1 MRTSRTD
8 TRGALQF
15 RTLAADREQTQ
26 HEHERFWPRAVGK
39 LRGFLGWERA
49 GTVKATHRALVGLER
64 RILVCIFRYLS
75 KKKNFSLRVRK
86 KRHFDALEKTKT
98 CPALNATR
106 KKATI
111 TGGTTSPEEE
121 KEEETETEE
130 ATTTTTTTSN
140 SLGRSL

>member
-15 RTLAADREQTQ
+15 RALTADREQTQ
-26 HEHERFWPRAVGK
+26 HEHERFRTRAVGK

-49 GTVKATHRALVGLER
+49 GTVKAAHRALVGLER

-75 KKKNFSLRVRK
+75 KKKNFSLRVRI
-86 KRHFDALEKTKT
+86 KRHFDALEKT
-98 CPALNATR
+98 CPALNATAR
-106 KKATI
+106 KATI

-121 KEEETETEE
+121 TEE
-130 ATTTTTTTSN
+130 AATTTTTTTTTNN

>member
-1 MRTSRTD
+1 MY
-8 TRGALQF
+8 
-15 RTLAADREQTQ
+15 
-26 HEHERFWPRAVGK
+26 RF
-39 LRGFLGWERA
+39 
-49 GTVKATHRALVGLER
+49 
-64 RILVCIFRYLS
+64 LS
-75 KKKNFSLRVRK
+75 KEKNFSLRVRK

-121 KEEETETEE
+121 KEEETE
-130 ATTTTTTTSN
+130 ATTTTTTNN

>member
-75 KKKNFSLRVRK
+75 KKKNFSLRVRM
-86 KRHFDALEKTKT
+86 KRHTLTHSRKYAKT
-98 CPALNATR
+98 CPALNATAR
-106 KKATI
+106 KATI

-121 KEEETETEE
+121 TEE
-130 ATTTTTTTSN
+130 AATTTTTTTNN